1 MQMYYPNEFK
11 KNFVGVEYNNNLKEL
26 LVLEFGKLA
35 GDDVEDKD
43 IDRKERDLLRLDLP
57 NVWNINTSGNMEVE
71 METEFD
77 MFMLAVGE
85 HTKER
90 VDEITVFRFY
100 ALLGYIKEKNKPKK

>member
-1 MQMYYPNEFK
+1 M
-11 KNFVGVEYNNNLKEL
+11 NLRDL

-35 GDDVEDKD
+35 GEEIADEEIDK
-43 IDRKERDLLRLDLP
+43 KERDLLRLDVP
-57 NVWNINTSGNMEVE
+57 NIWNINNSKNMEVE
-71 METEFD
+71 METEFE